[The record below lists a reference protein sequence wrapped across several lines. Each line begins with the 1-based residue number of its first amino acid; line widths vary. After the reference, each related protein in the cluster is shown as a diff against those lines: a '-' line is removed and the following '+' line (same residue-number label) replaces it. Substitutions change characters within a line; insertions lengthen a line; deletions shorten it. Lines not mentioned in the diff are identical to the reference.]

1 MTSIEGGLRVRL
13 IRDSLEELVRSTLDQ
28 RGWFDAGRQHSP
40 IRFISEPNDW
50 NEPIEVNS
58 VAIAGGDITSTEWEM
73 GSQMTEDR
81 WTFYV
86 DFYGE
91 NEAIGTDVS
100 GDISASL
107 RGKLPSIGRN
117 DSVLDVL
124 DFRDPDT
131 PVLFH
136 CLIETVVT
144 DRARDYP
151 KPWLR
156 WWYSVRCEIV
166 DENDS

>member
-1 MTSIEGGLRVRL
+1 MTYVEGGLRVRL
-13 IRDSLEELVRSTLDQ
+13 IRDSLEEFVRSALTD
-28 RGWFDAGRQHSP
+28 RNWFDPGRQHAP

-58 VAIAGGDITSTEWEM
+58 LAVAGGDIVSTEWEL

-81 WTFYV
+81 WTYYI

-91 NEAIGTDVS
+91 NEAIGLDVS
-100 GDISASL
+100 GDIAAAL
-107 RGKLPSIGRN
+107 RGQLPSIGRN
-117 DSVLDVL
+117 DSSLPIL
-124 DFRDPDT
+124 DFRQSNP

-136 CLIETVVT
+136 CLIENVVI

-156 WWYSVRCEIV
+156 YWYSVRCEIV
-166 DENDS
+166 DENG